1 MPRLLV
7 PEILFG
13 EELTLTVLDDQ
24 SFSLSDDDGE
34 ILKGKFGDLAF
45 GQGVTVVVNNIS
57 AKAGATYYIT
67 KNAFSC
73 DK

>member
-1 MPRLLV
+1 M
-7 PEILFG
+7 INH
-13 EELTLTVLDDQ
+13 
-24 SFSLSDDDGE
+24 SLSDDDGE

-67 KNAFSC
+67 K
-73 DK
+73 KRV

>member
-67 KNAFSC
+67 K
-73 DK
+73 KRV